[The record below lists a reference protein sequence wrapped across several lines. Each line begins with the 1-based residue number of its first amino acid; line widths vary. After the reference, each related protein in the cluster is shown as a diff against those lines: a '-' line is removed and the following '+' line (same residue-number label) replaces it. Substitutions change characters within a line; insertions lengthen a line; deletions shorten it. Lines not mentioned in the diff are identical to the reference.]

1 MLKGPFERML
11 IKGLLWVIIVL
22 VGAFAV
28 FMAGSVW
35 EVRNKERLAWQERV
49 KAEERLR
56 DVTERYGALSESVE
70 RFATERGLEEEF
82 RKRFPVAKE
91 GEEVIVLVDAPRAAG
106 GIAKEPP
113 RTLWERIRS
122 LFGF

>member
-56 DVTERYGALSESVE
+56 DVTERYSALSESVE

-91 GEEVIVLVDAPRAAG
+91 GEEVIVLVDAPEASAG
-106 GIAKEPP
+106 SRPSEPDD
-113 RTLWERIRS
+113 WWKRIKNW
-122 LFGF
+122 FGF